1 MKGPRLDV
9 KLVGLGGTGG
19 ALAPFLARLLDA
31 HEPPTR
37 LTLIDGDDFEARNRV
52 RQAVPAYGNKATIL
66 AGELART
73 FDRLSVRDV
82 PEYVGEENVAALI
95 EEGDYV
101 LLAVDNHPSRRVV
114 SDHCSRLRDVVVI
127 SGGNELHDGNVQVF
141 IRRDGEDRRP
151 SLTRYHP
158 EIARAVGPL
167 PGVGCDIQ
175 VSSTLQLLATNLAV
189 ASAMLSA
196 LYTCLQGEPAYEEVY
211 LDILAGMMN
220 PVVRG
225 GTRQWSP
232 SE

>member
-1 MKGPRLDV
+1 MRSRRLDV
-9 KLVGLGGTGG
+9 KVVGVGGIGG

-31 HEPPTR
+31 HEPPAR
-37 LTLIDGDDFEARNRV
+37 LTLIDGDDFEAHNRE

-73 FDRLSVRDV
+73 FDRLSVRAV
-82 PEYVGEENVAALI
+82 PVYVGEENVAALI
-95 EEGDYV
+95 EEGNYV

-114 SDHCSRLRDVVVI
+114 SDYCGRLRDVVVI

-158 EIARAVGPL
+158 EIARANGPL
-167 PGVGCDIQ
+167 PSEGCELQ
-175 VSSTLQLLATNLAV
+175 AASAPQLLVTNLAV
-189 ASAMLSA
+189 ASAMLNA
-196 LYTCLQGEPAYEEVY
+196 FYACLEDGPAYEEVY
-211 LDILAGMMN
+211 LDILAGKMN

-225 GTRQWSP
+225 GALWSR
-232 SE
+232 SEH